1 MFCPNCGKE
10 NPDDSYYCRDCGFA
24 LKAAAPAAGPG
35 AGNRSPDPD
44 QEKKQDV
51 YAFHSKW
58 LTFFLCLF
66 FGWAGVHRFYLG
78 KIGSGLAYAL
88 TFGCLGFGWFMDL
101 FAILCGAF
109 RDKNGYP
116 LM

>member
-10 NPDDSYYCRDCGFA
+10 NPDDSYYCRDCGFS
-24 LKAAAPAAGPG
+24 LKSNAPAAGPG
-35 AGNRSPDPD
+35 MENTTASHTAPK
-44 QEKKQDV
+44 EKP
-51 YAFHSKW
+51 YAFKSRW
-58 LTFFLCLF
+58 TAFFLCLTL
-66 FGWAGVHRFYLG
+66 GWLGIHRLYIG
-78 KIGSGLAYAL
+78 KIGTGIIYAL

-109 RDKNGYP
+109 RDKSGYP

>member
-24 LKAAAPAAGPG
+24 LKTNAPAAGPG
-35 AGNRSPDPD
+35 LDHAKA
-44 QEKKQDV
+44 QEAPKKAES
-51 YAFHSKW
+51 YEFKSRW
-58 LTFFLCLF
+58 LAFFLCLTL
-66 FGWAGVHRFYLG
+66 GWLGVHRFYVG
-78 KIGSGLAYAL
+78 KIGTGILYAL
-88 TFGCLGFGWFMDL
+88 TAGGLGFGWFMDL
-101 FAILCGAF
+101 FALLCGAF

>member
-10 NPDDSYYCRDCGFA
+10 NPNDSYYCRSCGFS
-24 LKAAAPAAGPG
+24 LKAGAPAAGPG
-35 AGNRSPDPD
+35 LQSSGAGPAAPRENAYRF
-44 QEKKQDV
+44 K
-51 YAFHSKW
+51 SKW
-58 LTFFLCLF
+58 TAFFLCLVL
-66 FGWAGVHRFYLG
+66 GWLGGHRFYAG
-78 KIGSGLAYAL
+78 KIGTGILYAL
-88 TFGCLGFGWFMDL
+88 TFGGLGFGWFMDL

>member
-10 NPDDSYYCRDCGFA
+10 NPDDSYYCRDCGCA
-24 LKAAAPAAGPG
+24 LKENAPAAGPG
-35 AGNRSPDPD
+35 MNHNASQRQKPKE
-44 QEKKQDV
+44 EKS
-51 YAFHSKW
+51 YRFRSKW
-58 LTFFLCLF
+58 TAFVLCLLL
-66 FGWAGVHRFYLG
+66 GWLGIHRFYTG
-78 KIGSGLAYAL
+78 KIGSGILFAL
-88 TFGCLGFGWFMDL
+88 TFGGLGFGWFMDL